1 MAKYEKWLGA
11 SLGWMLTGNPIV
23 GLLGFFAG
31 TLIQSDDKKKNT
43 GTVKGVSEFEVNLMV
58 IAAHLIKL
66 DGQISAGEVLFT
78 EKFLN
83 THFDEAYADERSRLF
98 QFCMQKDY
106 DLNAACGQVRMY
118 AQHNTKVQVVR
129 FLVDLAT
136 CDGEIT
142 ERKNYFIFRIAGY
155 LNVND
160 AEYRKIKLERIEQVP
175 DIYEILGV
183 TVEMSYPEIRA
194 TYRKL
199 VLKYHPDRNKDASE
213 EERKKLA
220 RKFQQIQEAY
230 QKIKLEKEG

>member
-1 MAKYEKWLGA
+1 
-11 SLGWMLTGNPIV
+11 
-23 GLLGFFAG
+23 
-31 TLIQSDDKKKNT
+31 
-43 GTVKGVSEFEVNLMV
+43 MV

-66 DGQISAGEVLFT
+66 DGSISPKEVAFT

-83 THFDEAYADERSRLF
+83 TFFDENHAAERSRLF
-98 QFCMQKDY
+98 QYCLQKDY

-160 AEYRKIKLERIEQVP
+160 IEYKKIKLENIQQVP
-175 DIYEILGV
+175 DAYEVMGV

-194 TYRKL
+194 IYRKL
-199 VLKYHPDRNKDASE
+199 VLKYHPDRNKDAGE
-213 EERKKLA
+213 EEKKKLV
-220 RKFQQIQEAY
+220 RRFQQIQEAY
-230 QKIKLEKEG
+230 QKIKLEKEGQ